1 MTFQDS
7 AKLRAPLA
15 HMAYEPQALCALL
28 PHMLCTIRASIPHV
42 PRALRSPVLHVLC
55 ALRTP
60 VSCMPYA
67 SRVLNS
73 AYSCT
78 LRALLPHVPHALRL
92 PCLVFYIF
100 NIPISMFPYVT
111 MLHVPFFYLF
121 PTLFFTSIQVTSII
135 CK

>member
-67 SRVLNS
+67 SRALNS

-92 PCLVFYIF
+92 PCL
-100 NIPISMFPYVT
+100 MPYVSIYQSQCSP
-111 MLHVPFFYLF
+111 MLPC
-121 PTLFFTSIQVTSII
+121 FTSLFSTYFQLCFLQVY
-135 CK
+135 K